1 MKVVL
6 DSNVL
11 LVAIGKRSR
20 YRPIWQ
26 AFLSS
31 KYQLILS
38 EEILHEYKE
47 ILHQFAAPGAA
58 QLVMEIFTESSNI
71 DYRRIYYKWNAIIA
85 DSDDNKFFDAAVA
98 GIADY
103 LVTNDAHFNEA
114 KKMSFPKVNI
124 ISASEFLNLLSGLV

>member
-47 ILHQFAAPGAA
+47 ILRQFAAPGAA

-85 DSDDNKFFDAAVA
+85 DSDDNNRHRYFF
-98 GIADY
+98 Y
-103 LVTNDAHFNEA
+103 LTNFSLSAFIF
-114 KKMSFPKVNI
+114 SLNI
-124 ISASEFLNLLSGLV
+124 